1 MAKTIGIDLG
11 TTNSCM
17 AVLEGG
23 EPTVIENAEGGRT
36 TPSVVAFTKGG
47 ERLVGTV
54 AKRQAVTNPENT
66 VFSIKRFMGR
76 KEAEVREE
84 EQIVPYKVVAGPG
97 GDARVEAGGKQHS
110 PPEISAMI
118 LQKLKADAEAYLG
131 ETVDSA
137 VITVPAYFNDDQ
149 RQATKDAGRIAGL
162 DVKRIINEPTAASLA
177 YGLDK
182 ESDQTILVFDLGGG
196 TFDVSVLEIGD
207 GVFEVKSTAG
217 DNHLG
222 GDNFDKA
229 IVDWLAAEFKR
240 DQGIDLTADKMALQR
255 LYEAAEKA
263 KIELSS
269 AQETQIN
276 LPFITADASGPK
288 HLDVRLTRAK
298 LNELASPLVER
309 VVGPVRQALDD
320 AKDKGV
326 KDIDHIV
333 LVGGMTR
340 MPAIQEKVKELTGKE
355 PHRGV
360 NPDEVVAVGA
370 AIQAG
375 VLAGDVKDVLL
386 LDVTPLTLGIE
397 TKGGVMTKLIERN
410 TTIPTRKGEVFS
422 TAEDN
427 QPSVEI
433 HVLQG
438 EREMATYNKSLGK
451 FQLTGIPPA
460 PRGIPQIEV
469 GFDIDANGI
478 LNVSAKDL
486 GTGKE
491 QKIEIKAGSG
501 LSDDEIKRM
510 VQDAESHADED
521 KRLRELAEA
530 RNNAENAAYQAE
542 KQVKELGEQL
552 DEASKREI
560 EDAIKEVRGGARV
573 RGRRGHPGQD
583 RPPADRVPQG
593 LRADVRARAGRAG
606 RGGPGRRRLDQR
618 RRRLLGRRG
627 GRRRRGRRRAEV
639 MADETSERRRRP
651 AAVTPSGLRRA
662 PRHGGVLG
670 GGAARPGRRRGR
682 ARRRSPTPRR
692 RPAGELKLAGR
703 RGRGRQV
710 PRAGQAHAGRLRELP
725 QADGAR
731 ERRRRPS
738 AARRSSPRSCCPRST
753 TSSSRS
759 RRPRGTPTRRDQ
771 GLRAGARRAARAR
784 SASPASRRSRPPAS
798 RSTRTSTRRW
808 PSSRPRT
815 RSPGTVLEVYQ
826 QGFRINGQIL
836 RPARVVV
843 AQ

>member
-1 MAKTIGIDLG
+1 MGKTIGIDLG

-36 TPSVVAFTKGG
+36 TPSVVAFTQSG

-54 AKRQAVTNPENT
+54 AKGQAVTNPQNT

-84 EQIVPYKVVAGPG
+84 ESIVPYKVTSGPG
-97 GDARVEAGGKQHS
+97 GDARVEAGGKQYS

-118 LQKLKADAEAYLG
+118 LQKLKTDAEAYLG

-149 RQATKDAGRIAGL
+149 RQATKDAGKIANL
-162 DVKRIINEPTAASLA
+162 EVKRIINEPTAASLA

-196 TFDVSVLEIGD
+196 TFDVSGVAIRD
-207 GVFEVKSTAG
+207 GAVEVKSTAA
-217 DNHLG
+217 DNHPG
-222 GDNFDKA
+222 GQNFDKA
-229 IVDWLAAEFKR
+229 IVDWLVADFKR
-240 DQGIDLTADKMALQR
+240 DQAIDLSADPMALQR

-263 KIELSS
+263 KIELSTT
-269 AQETQIN
+269 QETQIN

-288 HLDVRLTRAK
+288 HLDTRLTRAK
-298 LNELASPLVER
+298 LAELTSALLDR
-309 VVGPVRQALDD
+309 VVAPVRQAIDD

-326 KDIDHIV
+326 KEIDHIV

-340 MPAIQEKVKELTGKE
+340 MPAVQEKVKELTGKD

-438 EREMATYNKSLGK
+438 EREMAMYNKSLGK

-469 GFDIDANGI
+469 AFDIDANGI

-486 GTGKE
+486 GTSKE
-491 QKIEIKAGSG
+491 QKIEIRSGSG

-510 VQDAESHADED
+510 VTDAESHAED
-521 KRLRELAEA
+521 DRRQRELAEA
-530 RNNAENAAYQAE
+530 RNNGENSAYQAE
-542 KQVKELGEQL
+542 RQLKELG
-552 DEASKREI
+552 DAVDSSSKEEI
-560 EDAIKEVRGGARV
+560 ETAIKAVRESLTSEDAADINAKTETLHTAFHKVSEAMYQRAQEQAAASAPNGDGGESTNGA
-573 RGRRGHPGQD
+573 GAG
-583 RPPADRVPQG
+583 AEE
-593 LRADVRARAGRAG
+593 DVV
-606 RGGPGRRRLDQR
+606 D
-618 RRRLLGRRG
+618 
-627 GRRRRGRRRAEV
+627 AEV
-639 MADETSERRRRP
+639 VDE
-651 AAVTPSGLRRA
+651 
-662 PRHGGVLG
+662 
-670 GGAARPGRRRGR
+670 
-682 ARRRSPTPRR
+682 
-692 RPAGELKLAGR
+692 K
-703 RGRGRQV
+703 
-710 PRAGQAHAGRLRELP
+710 
-725 QADGAR
+725 
-731 ERRRRPS
+731 
-738 AARRSSPRSCCPRST
+738 
-753 TSSSRS
+753 
-759 RRPRGTPTRRDQ
+759 
-771 GLRAGARRAARAR
+771 
-784 SASPASRRSRPPAS
+784 
-798 RSTRTSTRRW
+798 
-808 PSSRPRT
+808 
-815 RSPGTVLEVYQ
+815 
-826 QGFRINGQIL
+826 
-836 RPARVVV
+836 
-843 AQ
+843 